1 MIDHRP
7 RRVSRSRRLQV
18 VRLLVACG
26 LAVPA
31 SSLAAAPSP
40 MASPMARP
48 MASPMASPMT
58 GPIGG
63 QDDGIAASLPGA
75 DAMAGLAS
83 LAGRWTLEMP
93 DGTGMR
99 AEQTVEWD
107 EAASLLRVE
116 WNTTDGAGRTLA
128 QGRGRIGWDDIAGAV
143 VNTYAGRD
151 GDRRFSGSATLIAID
166 GAVSDW
172 RGHETRGSGGSV
184 NFEVTYDLRDDASF
198 VVDFIPT
205 CLDGLETLAP
215 VRFAWSRV
223 DPFVEAL
230 PNADELAGE
239 WTLVSGGHDGMPDG
253 STMAI
258 SRGAGGRSLVFVIR
272 EPGTPA
278 GAAGAIMGI
287 EQIWFDADT
296 GSLHDRFIS
305 VDGSVMTAMPTI
317 ESSDDGEMTV
327 VSSQWTM
334 AEAGMSVTSRMW
346 VDGDDLHVA
355 FADHRMNGETTPDPP
370 AMLWKRR

>member
-1 MIDHRP
+1 MIDHRR
-7 RRVSRSRRLQV
+7 RRVSRSVRLQAA
-18 VRLLVACG
+18 RLLVVCG
-26 LAVPA
+26 LALPA
-31 SSLAAAPSP
+31 SSLVA
-40 MASPMARP
+40 
-48 MASPMASPMT
+48 T
-58 GPIGG
+58 PIAG
-63 QDDGIAASLPGA
+63 QDDGIAAPLPGA

-83 LAGRWTLEMP
+83 LAGRWTLEIP
-93 DGTGMR
+93 DGAGMR

-107 EAASLLRVE
+107 EAESLLRVE
-116 WNTTDGAGRTLA
+116 WNTTDGTGRTLA

-239 WTLVSGGHDGMPDG
+239 WELVSGGRPDLPNG
-253 STMAI
+253 TTMSV
-258 SRGAGGRSLVFVIR
+258 SRGSGGRSLVFLTK
-272 EPGTPA
+272 EPGRIVDGVVVP
-278 GAAGAIMGI
+278 GLIMGV
-287 EQIWFDADT
+287 EQIWLDPET
-296 GSLHDRFIS
+296 GGLLDRYLS
-305 VDGSVMTAMPTI
+305 MGGEVMT
-317 ESSDDGEMTV
+317 
-327 VSSQWTM
+327 
-334 AEAGMSVTSRMW
+334 
-346 VDGDDLHVA
+346 
-355 FADHRMNGETTPDPP
+355 TTPRLDVIGEDE
-370 AMLWKRR
+370 AVVIQSLWVGAEDSTDRRNGHITWTWVVGDELHLVFIDEPMTDTPQETLWMRR